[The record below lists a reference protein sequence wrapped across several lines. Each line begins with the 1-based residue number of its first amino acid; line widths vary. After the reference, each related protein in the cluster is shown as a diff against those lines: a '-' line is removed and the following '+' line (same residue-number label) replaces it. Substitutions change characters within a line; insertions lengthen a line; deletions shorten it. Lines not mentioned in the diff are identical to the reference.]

1 MDLGCLG
8 YGLFGLRNLDTG
20 ESRRFELG
28 HWGEST
34 VRTWTLGRVEGSNLD
49 TGESRR
55 FELGHWRASTVRP
68 NPKSHSMDLGC
79 LGYGSFGFGGGA
91 NLGVRESME
100 VLGGVKYGGA

>member
-1 MDLGCLG
+1 MGVATLQFWAEFWAHNPKSHSMDLGCLG

-28 HWGEST
+28 HWG
-34 VRTWTLGRVEGSNLD
+34 
-49 TGESRR
+49 
-55 FELGHWRASTVRP
+55 ASTVRP